1 MFLLQRPNLLRVAI
15 RVATSS
21 HRLLSHSLSLV
32 DSPSCHRTRAGPRP
46 GRSMR
51 LSSIIRLLLV
61 VLCVTALLT
70 LARSGQH
77 LDRSQHGTP
86 LPGLTRPAPISKSAA
101 PQLLHEQDS
110 DLSAATSSAAVPA
123 TTALA
128 VGATSS
134 AVQGAAQHTAAF
146 AEELPV
152 GENLEYKPPASLA
165 GYAGWVD
172 GTSFA
177 ATLRQ
182 GRPRGCARTFQVGSR
197 ADMTDI
203 IRPMLMQSGA
213 CQVKGACS
221 NAKSCNGMLSRAE
234 IYWGRP
240 WERVEQFFRPQMLQ
254 AGLIVN
260 SIAGLT
266 AQIGQKSSLARLHV
280 RCLERFG

>member
-1 MFLLQRPNLLRVAI
+1 
-15 RVATSS
+15 
-21 HRLLSHSLSLV
+21 
-32 DSPSCHRTRAGPRP
+32 
-46 GRSMR
+46 MR
-51 LSSIIRLLLV
+51 LSGIIRLLLV

-77 LDRSQHGTP
+77 LDRSQRGMP
-86 LPGLTRPAPISKSAA
+86 LPGMIRPASIALTMKKSTSAEPHAAPISKPAA
-101 PQLLHEQDS
+101 PHLLNEQDS
-110 DLSAATSSAAVPA
+110 DLRAAVPA

-128 VGATSS
+128 MGATV
-134 AVQGAAQHTAAF
+134 VQGAAQHTAAF
-146 AEELPV
+146 AEELSV
-152 GENLEYKPPASLA
+152 GENLEYTPPASLA
-165 GYAGWVD
+165 GYSGWVD

-177 ATLRQ
+177 ATLRY

-221 NAKSCNGMLSRAE
+221 NAKSCNGVLSRAE

-240 WERVEQFFRPQMLQ
+240 WERIEQFFRPQMLQ
-254 AGLIVN
+254 PGLIVN

-280 RCLERFG
+280 RCLERFGSACPTVYPLAPPSTAAKPPQSHL

>member
-1 MFLLQRPNLLRVAI
+1 
-15 RVATSS
+15 
-21 HRLLSHSLSLV
+21 
-32 DSPSCHRTRAGPRP
+32 
-46 GRSMR
+46 MR

-70 LARSGQH
+70 LARSNQH
-77 LDRSQHGTP
+77 IERSQHGTT
-86 LPGLTRPAPISKSAA
+86 LPGLARPAPISKPAA

-110 DLSAATSSAAVPA
+110 DLSTATSSAAVSA

-128 VGATSS
+128 VGARST
-134 AVQGAAQHTAAF
+134 VQGAAQRTAAF
-146 AEELPV
+146 EEELPV
-152 GENLEYKPPASLA
+152 GENLKYKPPASLA
-165 GYAGWVD
+165 GYSGWVD

-221 NAKSCNGMLSRAE
+221 DAKSCNGMLSQAE

-240 WERVEQFFRPQMLQ
+240 WERVEQFFRPHLLQ

>member
-1 MFLLQRPNLLRVAI
+1 AR
-15 RVATSS
+15 
-21 HRLLSHSLSLV
+21 
-32 DSPSCHRTRAGPRP
+32 
-46 GRSMR
+46 MR
-51 LSSIIRLLLV
+51 LTGIIRLLLI

-77 LDRSQHGTP
+77 LDRSQRGM
-86 LPGLTRPAPISKSAA
+86 PGAKPHAAPVSQPAF

-110 DLSAATSSAAVPA
+110 NLSAATSSAAVPA

-128 VGATSS
+128 MGAMS

-152 GENLEYKPPASLA
+152 GENLKYTPPASLA
-165 GYAGWVD
+165 GYHGWVD

-177 ATLRQ
+177 ATLRH

-203 IRPMLMQSGA
+203 IRPMLVQSGA
-213 CQVKGACS
+213 CQVKGACTDG
-221 NAKSCNGMLSRAE
+221 KSCNGMISRAE
-234 IYWGRP
+234 VYWGRP
-240 WERVEQFFRPQMLQ
+240 WERIEQFFRPQMLQ
-254 AGLIVN
+254 PGLIVN